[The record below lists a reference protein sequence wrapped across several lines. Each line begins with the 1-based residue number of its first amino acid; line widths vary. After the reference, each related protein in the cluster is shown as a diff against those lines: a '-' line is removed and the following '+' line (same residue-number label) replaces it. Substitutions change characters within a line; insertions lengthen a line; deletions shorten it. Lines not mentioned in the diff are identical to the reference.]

1 MLIKFVFWIDK
12 SHYEIS
18 WEQIMQNVFYYKNNE
33 DYGLNLQTRYYKKRS
48 DLLSRM
54 QKSENHWISR

>member
-33 DYGLNLQTRYYKKRS
+33 D
-48 DLLSRM
+48 
-54 QKSENHWISR
+54 